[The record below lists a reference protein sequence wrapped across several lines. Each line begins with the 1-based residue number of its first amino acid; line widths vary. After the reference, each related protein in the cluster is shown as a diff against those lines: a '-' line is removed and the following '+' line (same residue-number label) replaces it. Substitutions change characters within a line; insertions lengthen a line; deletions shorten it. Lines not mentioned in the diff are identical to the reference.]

1 MRPGM
6 LIRLT
11 RGGDGH
17 RGRGERDSRRGRES
31 PRETALSHPDATGK
45 PFFERIVNF
54 SINFFGATVR
64 EPAVKS
70 D

>member
-6 LIRLT
+6 LVRLT
-11 RGGDGH
+11 RGGTGTGDAVSGIRDGAASLH
-17 RGRGERDSRRGRES
+17 AR
-31 PRETALSHPDATGK
+31 PRSPDATGK
-45 PFFERIVNF
+45 PFFERVVNF

>member
-1 MRPGM
+1 M
-6 LIRLT
+6 LVRLN
-11 RGGDGH
+11 RGGTGTGDAVSGIRDGAASLH
-17 RGRGERDSRRGRES
+17 
-31 PRETALSHPDATGK
+31 ATGK